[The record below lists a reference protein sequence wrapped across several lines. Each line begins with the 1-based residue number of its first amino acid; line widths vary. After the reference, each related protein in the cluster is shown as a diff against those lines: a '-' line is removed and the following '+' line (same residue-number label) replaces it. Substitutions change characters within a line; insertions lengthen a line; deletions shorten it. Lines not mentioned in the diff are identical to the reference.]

1 MSQLLA
7 HCPTCGTELTSDHLF
22 GLFLRCPSC
31 NNDYMFQGGVVSEIA
46 EKYYASTLSWE
57 DFLRGIFDTHFSHL
71 PEDMFTASRIIYQGE
86 LNVPYV
92 DVVYQNHESGLV
104 PTIRTNDDDKWDSHD
119 IPEQL
124 NSKYYLQCESH
135 ETAEAAKTSTLSKVA
150 PDLVQT
156 SSETATYS
164 YVGREIMYI
173 PMKML
178 KWEYGNQTFCF
189 IGHSDGIVSTGACLP
204 SISPSSQGDSGTPL
218 ILTIAIALI
227 VIALIVS
234 AWMVFM
240 HPFVVFHGF
249 WKLFLWANGYKC
261 LFHFLG
267 ALVVIGIGTS
277 AFCLCGLG
285 ALGGIALLMPNS
297 THVSR
302 QRMEARRLFHINF

>member
-1 MSQLLA
+1 
-7 HCPTCGTELTSDHLF
+7 
-22 GLFLRCPSC
+22 
-31 NNDYMFQGGVVSEIA
+31 MFQGGVVSEIA

-57 DFLRGIFDTHFSHL
+57 EFLRGVFDGHLSRL
-71 PEDMFTASRIIYQGE
+71 PEDMFTSSHIIYQGE

-104 PTIRTNDDDKWDSHD
+104 PTIRTNDDDKWNSHD

-135 ETAEAAKTSTLSKVA
+135 KTAEAAKTSTLPKIVS
-150 PDLVQT
+150 DLVQT

-189 IGHSDGIVSTGACLP
+189 IGHSDGIVNTGACLP
-204 SISPSSQGDSGTPL
+204 SISSSQGDSGTHP
-218 ILTIAIALI
+218 ILTIAIALV

-234 AWMVFM
+234 AWMVFI

-249 WKLFLWANGYKC
+249 WNLFKWVSGYKC

-267 ALVVIGIGTS
+267 SLVVIGIGTS

-285 ALGGIALLMPNS
+285 ALMGILLLMP

-302 QRMEARRLFHINF
+302 RRMEARRLFHIDF